1 MSTLIFYI
9 LQKLTGPSANFLNP
23 IIHLLPMVS
32 LCIKFGSFIIFM
44 LGKNPGVSEKKNLI
58 PPGVFGFMG
67 FLEVYGVSGFS
78 FFYRFFSGFYEIF
91 YIQFFFLY
99 ILSI

>member
-67 FLEVYGVSGFS
+67 FLGLFEGLNFC
-78 FFYRFFSGFYEIF
+78 F
-91 YIQFFFLY
+91 
-99 ILSI
+99 